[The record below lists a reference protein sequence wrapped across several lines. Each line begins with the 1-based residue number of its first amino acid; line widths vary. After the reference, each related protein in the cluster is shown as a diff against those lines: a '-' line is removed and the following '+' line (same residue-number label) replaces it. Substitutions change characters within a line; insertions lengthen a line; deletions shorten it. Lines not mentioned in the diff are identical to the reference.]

1 MLSEYSN
8 SLNTPLYP
16 TVPYC
21 FNVLKS
27 SIAAFA
33 FGKGFSVFGILKYA
47 PDDLLSLQVVLLLP
61 LFPYVLEL
69 FPHATQGAIPAF
81 LSPVC
86 SYTINTTYLYEMQ
99 IPNSQINRAAFSNI
113 GVGVFPASSCFLD
126 TAPTMGKA
134 TIDSPPTT

>member
-33 FGKGFSVFGILKYA
+33 FGKGFPVFGILKYA
-47 PDDLLSLQVVLLLP
+47 PDDLLSLQVVLSLP
-61 LFPYVLEL
+61 LFPYFFEL
-69 FPHATQGAIPAF
+69 FPQATQGAISF
-81 LSPVC
+81 KEWLSVELPLPK
-86 SYTINTTYLYEMQ
+86 LYDPLSSGVMSP
-99 IPNSQINRAAFSNI
+99 IPKYGIVN
-113 GVGVFPASSCFLD
+113 V
-126 TAPTMGKA
+126 
-134 TIDSPPTT
+134 